1 MFPNK
6 IDSRYVKST
15 DKRICQG
22 DILRDINI
30 LDNYS
35 IDKSG
40 ELEYDELNLLYII
53 VMTQDCD
60 LEGDFKNRSQTAP
73 EKHDKFLRT
82 ILICPAYIASYF
94 RGGKHLDGLGLKM
107 EPWNSKNF
115 HQIKDQN
122 KDRFHF
128 LDQDQE
134 LQIPEMVIDFKH
146 YYAIPRNTLYGLYNE
161 HYLATINQLFREFL
175 SQRFANYLSRIGL
188 PQIHEGKIDCKE
200 MDNSDGTSKE

>member
-1 MFPNK
+1 MFPNQ
-6 IDSRYVKST
+6 IDSRYIKYI

-30 LDNYS
+30 IDNYS
-35 IDKSG
+35 TDESG
-40 ELEYDELNLLYII
+40 EFKYDELNLPYII

-60 LEGDFKNRSQTAP
+60 LEGDFRNRSQNQP

-82 ILICPAYIASYF
+82 ILICPAYNATDF
-94 RGGKHLDGLGLKM
+94 RSGKHLEYIGQNM
-107 EPWNSKNF
+107 ESWNSKNF
-115 HQIKDQN
+115 KQIKDQN

-134 LQIPEMVIDFKH
+134 LQIPELVVDFKH
-146 YYAIPRNTLYGLYNE
+146 YYALPRDTLYGMYGE

-188 PQIHEGKIDCKE
+188 PVIHDEKIDCKE
-200 MDNSDGTSKE
+200 IEGSDDTSKE